1 MENIPFLWIGRLNIV
16 KKAILTKL
24 TYRVY
29 KSLTEVDKLVQKFME
44 M

>member
-29 KSLTEVDKLVQKFME
+29 KSLTEVDQLVQKFME